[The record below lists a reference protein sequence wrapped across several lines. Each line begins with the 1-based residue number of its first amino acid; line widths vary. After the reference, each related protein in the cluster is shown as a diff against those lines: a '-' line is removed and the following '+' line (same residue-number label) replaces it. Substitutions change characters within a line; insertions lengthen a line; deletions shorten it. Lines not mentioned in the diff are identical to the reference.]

1 MPIPTAPV
9 PSTKARI
16 IAAADQV
23 IREHGLVNTTTKL
36 IAKAAGCS
44 EALLYKHYADKNEIV
59 LAVMAG
65 RAGGFPAQA
74 AALMNQVG
82 EGDRS
87 AVEERLARLITSAVG
102 FYRQGMPVGTALLN
116 DPALLARHRA
126 LLAERGVG
134 PRMPVTVLAN
144 YLAAEQALGRIDPD
158 ADPQTIASLLL
169 GGAFHRAFLDALLD
183 DSPGRAEARAAAAD
197 AGQGEDAS
205 QLEPADEPARRE
217 PPAIFD
223 PALVPATWPVE
234 SEPME
239 AAAEF
244 ARRAVRALLGS
255 N

>member
-44 EALLYKHYADKNEIV
+44 EALLYKHYADKNEII

-65 RAGGFPAQA
+65 RSGGFPAQA

-82 EGDRS
+82 EGDRN
-87 AVEERLARLITSAVG
+87 AIEERLARLITSAVG

-116 DPALLARHRA
+116 DPTLLARHRA

-134 PRMPVTVLAN
+134 PRTPVTVLAN

-183 DSPGRAEARAAAAD
+183 DSPGR
-197 AGQGEDAS
+197 GEDAGRRDS
-205 QLEPADEPARRE
+205 ADEPARRE

-223 PALVPATWPVE
+223 PASIPATWPVE

-239 AAAEF
+239 AAADF
-244 ARRAVRALLGS
+244 ARQAVRALLGS
-255 N
+255 S